1 MTRKEVRANAMKLL
15 YALSLRDDTVTALYA
30 IAEED
35 PDAEILVDDAV
46 KELTDGTISHMDEI
60 DGIIG
65 RLSPKRQITRIPKL
79 CLAIIRL
86 AMYEMHWDD
95 GTPVNAAVS
104 EAVKL
109 AEEYTPQPEDVRFIN
124 GVLGSYAR
132 ELSGGKEGGSA
143 S

>member
-1 MTRKEVRANAMKLL
+1 
-15 YALSLRDDTVTALYA
+15 
-30 IAEED
+30 
-35 PDAEILVDDAV
+35 V
-46 KELTDGTISHMDEI
+46 KELTDGTIAHMDEI

-109 AEEYTPQPEDVRFIN
+109 AEEYTPQSEDVRFIN

-132 ELSGGKEGGSA
+132 ELSGGKEGSSA

>member
-15 YALSLRDDTVTALYA
+15 YAYSLRDDSIDALCH
-30 IAEED
+30 IAEDD

-46 KELTDGTISHMDEI
+46 RELTDGTISHIEEI
-60 DGIIG
+60 DGVIG
-65 RLSPKRQITRIPKL
+65 RLSPKRSITRIPKL

-86 AMYEMHWDD
+86 AVYEMRWDD

-109 AEEYTPQPEDVRFIN
+109 AEEYTPVQEDVRFIN
-124 GVLGSYAR
+124 GLLGSYAR
-132 ELSGGKEGGSA
+132 ELAAEAESA
-143 S
+143 T